1 MRRKTILAAV
11 LCISATSVVC
21 GSDFEQRISEKHWL
35 RDFYTEAVYRK
46 DRNIVVEY
54 QTRYKEEPSWFDYSV
69 DDEVFWFEDLPNY
82 SGEFDIVTF
91 RDHSEDN
98 TVYPIRLYLW
108 HYGFNCNV
116 TKLNPDLYELQIEDV
131 RISQSKYESRLA
143 DGHDMRFA
151 RDAAEPEY
159 SLYFQFDGEYLYIY
173 LEDRQT
179 LYATYCAYDEAEL
192 RVLTE
197 AIGTNEFDLS
207 RFTFPVHADGSCEY
221 DKAEAET
228 VKAEKIEGGV
238 YRVTENLQLRETG
251 DTSGAVITTMQAGT
265 LVQILSTGKEETI
278 DGIAD
283 NWAEIEIQIR
293 AKDADGTII
302 PSGTIG
308 QYGTKGWCFGGYLQ

>member
-1 MRRKTILAAV
+1 MRRKTVLAAV
-11 LCISATSVVC
+11 LCISAAAVVC

-35 RDFYTEAVYRK
+35 RDYYNEVIYRK
-46 DRNIVVEY
+46 DRNIIAEY
-54 QTRYKEEPSWFDYSV
+54 KTYYKEQPFWSDYFFD
-69 DDEVFWFEDLPNY
+69 EKIFWFEKEEIVLA
-82 SGEFDIVTF
+82 DIDAVTY
-91 RDHSEDN
+91 RPAYDGA
-98 TVYPIRLYLW
+98 YPVRLYIGHKGFDCRINKLDSDVYEIQIAVVRMSQG
-108 HYGFNCNV
+108 HYEILL
-116 TKLNPDLYELQIEDV
+116 K
-131 RISQSKYESRLA
+131 

-151 RDAAEPEY
+151 LNAAEPEY

-207 RFTFPVHADGSCEY
+207 RFTFPVHVDGSCEY

-238 YRVTENLQLRETG
+238 YRVTENLQLREAA
-251 DTSGAVITTMQAGT
+251 DASSAVITTMQAGT

-293 AKDADGTII
+293 AKDADGNII
-302 PSGTIG
+302 PSGTTG